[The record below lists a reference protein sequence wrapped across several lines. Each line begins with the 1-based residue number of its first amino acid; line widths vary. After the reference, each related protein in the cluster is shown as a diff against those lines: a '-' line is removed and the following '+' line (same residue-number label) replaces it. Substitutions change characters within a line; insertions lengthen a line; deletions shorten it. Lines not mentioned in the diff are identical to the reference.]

1 VRLTNFFAILFSLY
15 PAISHAGFEYIAI
28 TANTNISIS
37 KQCPGNTETLS
48 LHKGAITITPKTGP
62 GYRLPLDE
70 LSEKTELILGRSSLS
85 SNCTLAVEYAKNDV
99 NESYSL
105 LIYSKESKK
114 FILSQI
120 STITNPDFPEG
131 RILSSYRDSALLHND
146 TLCFS
151 ERLKDYFVCERRE
164 QFHSNLE
171 KLEAC
176 DDRLCSTTD
185 IVKAGSQNR
194 ATGIITA
201 KKTFFYNKIGED
213 ELLQR
218 KGYLIKGDKVHLHDY
233 LQTRDSLYYNVTFFG
248 KTTVAGWIRSD
259 AINIED

>member
-1 VRLTNFFAILFSLY
+1 MRLTNFSAVLFFLY
-15 PAISHAGFEYIAI
+15 PAISLAGFEYITI
-28 TANTNISIS
+28 TANSKTSIS

-48 LHKGAITITPKTGP
+48 LHKGKITITPKIGP
-62 GYRLPLDE
+62 DYKLPLDE
-70 LSEKTELILGRSSLS
+70 FPEKAELILGRSSIS

-114 FILSQI
+114 FIPSQI

-151 ERLKDYFVCERRE
+151 ERLNDYFLCERRE

-171 KLEAC
+171 KIETC
-176 DDRLCSTTD
+176 DEQLCSAPD
-185 IVKAGSQNR
+185 IVKSGSQNR
-194 ATGIITA
+194 VSGIITS
-201 KKTFFYNKIGED
+201 KKTFFYNKAGEE
-213 ELLQR
+213 ELLKR
-218 KGYLIKGDKVHLHDY
+218 KGYLIKGDKIHLHDY
-233 LQTRDSLYYNVTFFG
+233 LQTRDNLYYNVSFSG
-248 KTTVAGWIRSD
+248 KKTVAGWINSND
-259 AINIED
+259 ISIED